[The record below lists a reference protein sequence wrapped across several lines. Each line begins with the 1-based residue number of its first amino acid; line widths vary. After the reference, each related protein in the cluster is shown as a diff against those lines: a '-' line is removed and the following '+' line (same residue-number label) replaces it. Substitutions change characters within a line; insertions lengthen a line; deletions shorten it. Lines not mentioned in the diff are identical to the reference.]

1 MVEFKKIAELFR
13 IATHDMDVGAAKP
26 TAKSLAKIE
35 AALGLEIPD
44 VYRRI
49 ANECPNYGAFLN
61 GIGEDYEQ
69 EVHILRLNQVFH
81 DRAISR
87 PALPPHFVLISH
99 GHDGDCDCWDLR
111 VKGSAGE
118 HPIVQVNLEKA
129 REDAPAVVR
138 VANEHFETF
147 REYLISIALHY
158 ASKHAHR
165 KDAAMVAKATQ
176 LIREIEA
183 ATGKDNVAGTGQG

>member
-1 MVEFKKIAELFR
+1 VVEFKKIADLFR
-13 IATHDMDVGAAKP
+13 IATHDMKTGAAKP

-35 AALGLEIPD
+35 SALGLEIPD

-49 ANECPNYGAFLN
+49 ANECPNYGAYLN

-87 PALPPHFVLISH
+87 PALPAHFVLISH

-118 HPIVQVNLEKA
+118 HPIVRVSLEKA
-129 REDAPAVVR
+129 RDDAPAVVR
-138 VANEHFETF
+138 VSNERFENF
-147 REYLISIALHY
+147 RDYLARIAIHY
-158 ASKHAHR
+158 GSRLAPG
-165 KDAAMVAKATQ
+165 KDPALVAKAKQ

-183 ATGKDNVAGTGQG
+183 ATGREDVAGTGQG